1 MGWSTFWATFKSTV
15 DDRPELSSTQKLNYL
30 RQAIKDPSLQ
40 LLLSS
45 PLETT
50 DTYDDVVQ
58 ELKDRFQKTR
68 EIHRTIIKTLTSL
81 SCPKHTR
88 ADLRLLYDVVKTS
101 ITNLKSTKQYDIE
114 SFLSS
119 LIYAILPA
127 KIQLL
132 WDQATKKDKGV
143 PPITQLLSF
152 VKDHAET
159 LPAAASTPTDKT
171 PDPASKKSFFKK
183 KDSPPAKGRNN
194 VHVAAP
200 APAPY
205 KWDCLLCAPEK
216 HPLYVCPK
224 WATYTITQRVAHINA
239 NHLCSNCLAG
249 GHTTANCKSTYR
261 CKECRQNHHT
271 SIHQQQSTT
280 PVNHSTATSHQ
291 VPDALMTTAQLLL
304 IGPHGEELEARAL
317 IDSGAGISLVTQRVT
332 QLLNL
337 PLEPARLR
345 LSVAQGETTKPLK
358 HLTSLHLSPLHDR
371 SIKMP
376 CHPAVASAVTSNLPS
391 QPVPPVTDLPHLMG
405 LQLADPTYNVPGR
418 IDILLGADMAS
429 TIITPDLPRQGKT
442 SEPMAQSTKFGWT
455 ISGPVPGISHD
466 KPTVSAYH
474 QLPLIQTE
482 PTTTSEPKLD
492 TLLQAIL
499 QEQEGP
505 EDKTAA
511 STDTHQQVEDH
522 YVSHTIYSST
532 EHRYE
537 VTLPKKPC
545 IQDLGESRKQAVSR
559 FINNEKS
566 ILRKRIH
573 PQFQEV
579 IETYLELGHAE
590 EVPPEDQPPTASFY
604 LPMHAVFKE
613 SSSSTKL
620 RVVFDGS
627 AATTTGLSLNQS
639 LLVGPTIQAT
649 LSTTLLKFRCYPVAL
664 NSDISKM
671 YREVKLS
678 APDKDLHRFV
688 WRKDPCSTIKDYR
701 MTRVTFGVSASP
713 FLAVRTLHQTAE
725 DHGEEYP
732 KATQHPKTSFYVDDF
747 LGGADSPEEAIQLF
761 HQIRQV
767 LQKGGFQLRKWR
779 SSSQKVLD
787 QIPED
792 LLETNPLKASTA
804 INTQTHSKAL
814 GLLWDSSLDVMSPA
828 ISSSAPA
835 TPTKRGLVS
844 AIFKTYDVLGWIS
857 PTILK
862 MKLLIQGLWK
872 TGHGWDDAA
881 PEEALQSHQEWRE
894 ELPILA
900 KKTLSRRYHRTGY
913 VTLTLH
919 GFADASQAA
928 YGAVVYCRATYP
940 DHPPTISLVA
950 SKTKLAKLD
959 TQTIPRLE
967 LCAALLL
974 ARLLLAVGG
983 TLDIPANRWH
993 AWSDSSTVLAWL
1005 DGHQR
1010 QHPVYVANRVK
1021 QTLEITTPYIWHYVP
1036 TACNP
1041 ADCASRGL
1049 SPTALYNH
1057 SLWWNGPPWLKE
1069 EPIPIPKQPPRKPL
1083 PDAGLPIC
1091 AVQPHFSIAERISDL
1106 PHRYPHII
1114 AITAWCRRLFTRLK
1128 QGKPSPDNRTRHLTG
1143 EERRLAETWLFRESQ
1158 TRCFQKDFTSLHK
1171 ARPLLRD
1178 SRIKALNPFLDEHG
1192 LLRVGGRLANSEL
1205 APSRS
1210 HPIIME
1216 SKDSLMVKL
1225 FTHLHL
1231 FLCHCG
1237 PSLLLCYTG
1246 SKLHI
1251 LGARR
1256 LSRKICSSCITCRRH
1271 RPQVQQQL
1279 MGDLPT
1285 QRVTLHPAFTYT
1297 GMDYA
1302 GPFYIKLG
1310 RVRKPVKVEAY
1321 VCVFVCMT
1329 FKAIHL
1335 EVVSDLT
1342 TAAFKAALQ
1351 RFVARRGCPQHL
1363 YSDNGA
1369 NFIGATTSCT
1379 PSYRLSRTVETSNSF
1394 SRLRST
1400 SLGTLSLL
1408 GHHTWV
1414 AYGNQQ

>member
-1 MGWSTFWATFKSTV
+1 MTTTRRKSYIDLAAVKRSRKSYVGGVTRAKETLQTMSDLDPSELNHRKIEGALASITRAETGFYSNLDEAQAFIAEDVAQEKRQAEEDEATEIFESSVQEARELGEALLLLTNLRRNLDDFKIDLSALQNIVQDHPEQPHHTAVEKLEAMHLLIRQDWKKTDLDQEHTLKEEIDTSKKLLTKLASEVAAHRETRDSASSTGSSASSSSHHSSHPYIELPKIKVPTFNGDLMGWSTFWATFKSTV

-391 QPVPPVTDLPHLMG
+391 LPVPPVTDLPHLMG

-532 EHRYE
+532 EQRYE

-627 AATTTGLSLNQS
+627 AATITGLSLNQS
-639 LLVGPTIQAT
+639 LLVGVGTRPHLMSRMSQGCCKDRQEVTKTRNMNRRTGRAIAGRARTDIT
-649 LSTTLLKFRCYPVAL
+649 LYGQCV
-664 NSDISKM
+664 
-671 YREVKLS
+671 
-678 APDKDLHRFV
+678 
-688 WRKDPCSTIKDYR
+688 
-701 MTRVTFGVSASP
+701 
-713 FLAVRTLHQTAE
+713 
-725 DHGEEYP
+725 
-732 KATQHPKTSFYVDDF
+732 
-747 LGGADSPEEAIQLF
+747 
-761 HQIRQV
+761 
-767 LQKGGFQLRKWR
+767 
-779 SSSQKVLD
+779 D
-787 QIPED
+787 QI
-792 LLETNPLKASTA
+792 
-804 INTQTHSKAL
+804 
-814 GLLWDSSLDVMSPA
+814 
-828 ISSSAPA
+828 ISSNRIEFCVMVMGPGSQ
-835 TPTKRGLVS
+835 
-844 AIFKTYDVLGWIS
+844 Y
-857 PTILK
+857 
-862 MKLLIQGLWK
+862 
-872 TGHGWDDAA
+872 
-881 PEEALQSHQEWRE
+881 
-894 ELPILA
+894 
-900 KKTLSRRYHRTGY
+900 LS
-913 VTLTLH
+913 
-919 GFADASQAA
+919 
-928 YGAVVYCRATYP
+928 
-940 DHPPTISLVA
+940 
-950 SKTKLAKLD
+950 
-959 TQTIPRLE
+959 
-967 LCAALLL
+967 
-974 ARLLLAVGG
+974 
-983 TLDIPANRWH
+983 
-993 AWSDSSTVLAWL
+993 WSLAWL
-1005 DGHQR
+1005 KL
-1010 QHPVYVANRVK
+1010 V
-1021 QTLEITTPYIWHYVP
+1021 TSCL
-1036 TACNP
+1036 
-1041 ADCASRGL
+1041 
-1049 SPTALYNH
+1049 
-1057 SLWWNGPPWLKE
+1057 
-1069 EPIPIPKQPPRKPL
+1069 
-1083 PDAGLPIC
+1083 
-1091 AVQPHFSIAERISDL
+1091 
-1106 PHRYPHII
+1106 RY
-1114 AITAWCRRLFTRLK
+1114 
-1128 QGKPSPDNRTRHLTG
+1128 
-1143 EERRLAETWLFRESQ
+1143 
-1158 TRCFQKDFTSLHK
+1158 
-1171 ARPLLRD
+1171 
-1178 SRIKALNPFLDEHG
+1178 
-1192 LLRVGGRLANSEL
+1192 SEL
-1205 APSRS
+1205 
-1210 HPIIME
+1210 H
-1216 SKDSLMVKL
+1216 
-1225 FTHLHL
+1225 
-1231 FLCHCG
+1231 
-1237 PSLLLCYTG
+1237 
-1246 SKLHI
+1246 
-1251 LGARR
+1251 
-1256 LSRKICSSCITCRRH
+1256 
-1271 RPQVQQQL
+1271 
-1279 MGDLPT
+1279 
-1285 QRVTLHPAFTYT
+1285 
-1297 GMDYA
+1297 
-1302 GPFYIKLG
+1302 
-1310 RVRKPVKVEAY
+1310 
-1321 VCVFVCMT
+1321 
-1329 FKAIHL
+1329 
-1335 EVVSDLT
+1335 
-1342 TAAFKAALQ
+1342 
-1351 RFVARRGCPQHL
+1351 
-1363 YSDNGA
+1363 
-1369 NFIGATTSCT
+1369 
-1379 PSYRLSRTVETSNSF
+1379 
-1394 SRLRST
+1394 
-1400 SLGTLSLL
+1400 
-1408 GHHTWV
+1408 
-1414 AYGNQQ
+1414 